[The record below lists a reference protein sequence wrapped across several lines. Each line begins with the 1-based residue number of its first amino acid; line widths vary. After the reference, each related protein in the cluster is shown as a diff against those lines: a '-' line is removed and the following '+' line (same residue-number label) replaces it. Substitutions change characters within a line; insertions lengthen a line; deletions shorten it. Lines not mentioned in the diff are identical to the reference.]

1 VSGTQ
6 KSGAK
11 GNKRGKERNYMK
23 AFRYYIVSILAVMMF
38 GTPLAFANPEEL
50 AKIDGIVITEKDFKD
65 RVMILP
71 ERSIKVLDKDK
82 FLDKLIDEE
91 LIIREAQ
98 KKNLH
103 EIADYRNRV
112 EAFKK
117 ELLVDLYLQQYL
129 KENNTEENQ
138 KKYYEENKEK
148 YTSPEMVRI
157 SLIKVETEDG
167 AKDIV
172 KKARAGEDFA
182 ELAKKYSKDPSV
194 RKGGDFD
201 YRARKGL
208 RKEFGDVAFAM
219 KVSEISDPIKISDGY
234 YIIKLTDHKEG
245 GIATFDQVKINVG
258 SEYMNKLLKEKI
270 EELRKA
276 VKIQIDTARL
286 KNLKID

>member
-1 VSGTQ
+1 
-6 KSGAK
+6 
-11 GNKRGKERNYMK
+11 
-23 AFRYYIVSILAVMMF
+23 MF
-38 GTPLAFANPEEL
+38 GTLFAVADAQEL
-50 AKIDGIVITEKDFKD
+50 ARIDGTIITEKDFKN
-65 RVMILP
+65 RAMILP
-71 ERSIKVLDKDK
+71 EKSLKGLDKEK
-82 FLDKLIDEE
+82 FLNKLIDED

-103 EIADYRNRV
+103 EIEDYRNRV
-112 EAFKK
+112 EAYKK
-117 ELLVDLYLQQYL
+117 ELLVDFYLQQYL
-129 KENNTEENQ
+129 NANNTEENQ

-157 SLIKVETEDG
+157 SLIKVVTEDE

-201 YRARKGL
+201 YRARKAL
-208 RKEFGDVAFAM
+208 RKEFGDVAFSM
-219 KVSEISDPIKISDGY
+219 KVGEISDPIKLSDGY
-234 YIIKLTDHKEG
+234 FIIKLTDHKEE
-245 GIATFDQVKINVG
+245 GIATFDQVKSKVG
-258 SEYMNKLLKEKI
+258 SEYINKLLKEKI

-276 VKIQIDTARL
+276 VTIRIDTANL